1 LDLSVREAGPNAEI
15 AAQIDGQKLFEW
27 RGPTKQ
33 LSLNAAA
40 VGITG
45 RPVLG
50 ILGVRPFTLHSL
62 KLQAFEGGIVK
73 LSNRP
78 TQDIKL
84 PSFVT
89 VPDK

>member
-1 LDLSVREAGPNAEI
+1 MWKSQRKLTARNFSSGAGR
-15 AAQIDGQKLFEW
+15 L
-27 RGPTKQ
+27 Q

-40 VGITG
+40 IGKSG
-45 RPVLG
+45 RTVLG

-73 LSNRP
+73 LSHLP
-78 TQDIKL
+78 TQDIRL
-84 PSFVT
+84 PSFVA